1 MKNQSGSLRAINVV
15 QLRYNEEEREEEDE
29 IKEEKK
35 WEEEK
40 EDEKSR
46 CGSRRKKMAYF

>member
-35 WEEEK
+35 